1 MTCFEC
7 SNVVVA
13 SFRGE
18 VCVLGYFI
26 CEFFILH
33 DANYLCNTNSS
44 VFVHVGPCMFI
55 HAGCCWCVRAHGV
68 RTVKRG
74 TAQNGSERLF
84 LREKRLINAQERGL
98 CEANAGYAPRK
109 VVCWWRGIVQ
119 LWHWR
124 EIRALAQALLWE
136 KGASKVYIAIS
147 NSILFLGIRRGNTKK
162 VQRDWSQHFRRLVP
176 DTLPDKVR
184 KLRNFPFSWIFL
196 RDALLALSYF

>member
-1 MTCFEC
+1 MHISLNAGWC
-7 SNVVVA
+7 SNFVVHA
-13 SFRGE
+13 
-18 VCVLGYFI
+18 CL
-26 CEFFILH
+26 
-33 DANYLCNTNSS
+33 
-44 VFVHVGPCMFI
+44 FI
-55 HAGCCWCVRAHGV
+55 HAYCCWCVRSHGV
-68 RTVKRG
+68 RTVKWG

-84 LREKRLINAQERGL
+84 LREKRLSNAQARGL
-98 CEANAGYAPRK
+98 CEANAGYAPRR

-176 DTLPDKVR
+176 DTLPDNIVNLVYKVTELGVLVSQNWAYACSNSR
-184 KLRNFPFSWIFL
+184 FSNLPTAENRPHRTLI
-196 RDALLALSYF
+196 